1 MGPEEENKPPPVVD
15 MNALHRRQWRNME
28 YARRRRVRRQK
39 IIGLAAGVIL
49 ALLVAWGAYAWIG
62 GGSSSSTATPNDAPA
77 PVRVDV
83 GPPPADTATATADD
97 QTAGAGV
104 YESPD
109 ETVTHGNA
117 TSAPTPPNT
126 RTGSLK
132 DQAAAAAAGAGAAG
146 AGAGA
151 ASASTG
157 KKPVVWI
164 QAGHAD
170 PREPGYKDQTGAGS
184 GPFGSE
190 IGLTT
195 RLAPKVIARL
205 KAAGVDARYTP
216 GLVSPL
222 GSQGAAFVSLHS
234 DVPEGAAA
242 IGHAITGANENY
254 YHGEGSGTASPTPYS
269 DSAPHRPATKVSP
282 QVEQRSRDLASR
294 VSRRYG
300 RVYTSANGARG
311 RFTGVQPRSGNPRMM
326 KYYGY
331 YRTNAGARMLIET
344 GAGGTDDAFL
354 AKTDLIA
361 GAVSQGILDYLRARG
376 LLAR

>member
-1 MGPEEENKPPPVVD
+1 

-39 IIGLAAGVIL
+39 IIGLAAGVVL
-49 ALLVAWGAYAWIG
+49 AIGVAWGAYAWLG
-62 GGSSSSTATPNDAPA
+62 GGSSSSTAAPNDAPA
-77 PVRVDV
+77 PARVDV
-83 GPPPADTATATADD
+83 GPPPADTATATADA
-97 QTAGAGV
+97 QAAAAGGV

-109 ETVTHGNA
+109 QTVTQDNTA
-117 TSAPTPPNT
+117 STPTSPNT

-132 DQAAAAAAGAGAAG
+132 DQAAAAAAAAGAAG
-146 AGAGA
+146 AGAGG
-151 ASASTG
+151 ASAATG
-157 KKPVVWI
+157 TKPVVWI

-195 RLAPKVIARL
+195 RLAPKVISRL
-205 KAAGVDARYTP
+205 RAAGVDARYTA

-222 GSQGAAFVSLHS
+222 GSQGAAFVSIHS

-269 DSAPHRPATKVSP
+269 DSAPHRPATTVSP
-282 QVEQRSRDLASR
+282 LVEQRSTELASR
-294 VSRRYG
+294 VARRYG
-300 RVYTSANGARG
+300 RIYATANGAHG
-311 RFTGVQPRSGNPRMM
+311 PFTGVQPRNGNPRMM
-326 KYYGY
+326 KYYAY
-331 YRTNAGARMLIET
+331 YRTKATARMLIET

-361 GAVSQGILDYLRARG
+361 GAISRGIIDYLSSRG
-376 LLAR
+376 LVPG

>member
-1 MGPEEENKPPPVVD
+1 MDPDEDQTPPPVVD
-15 MNALHRRQWRNME
+15 INTLHRRQWRNME
-28 YARRRRVRRQK
+28 WERRRRVRRQK
-39 IIGLAAGVIL
+39 IIGLVGGVAL
-49 ALLVAWGAYAWIG
+49 ALAVAWGAYAWLG
-62 GGSSSSTATPNDAPA
+62 GGSSTSAAPSDAPA
-77 PVRVDV
+77 PVRVDI
-83 GPPPADTATATADD
+83 GPPPADTATTADSS
-97 QTAGAGV
+97 AGTGV

-109 ETVTHGNA
+109 ETVRNGSTVTAPSGSG
-117 TSAPTPPNT
+117 TSP
-126 RTGSLK
+126 GSLK
-132 DQAAAAAAGAGAAG
+132 DQAAAAAAGAGAVG

-157 KKPVVWI
+157 TKPVVWI
-164 QAGHAD
+164 QSGHVD

-216 GLVSPL
+216 GLVTPL

-254 YHGEGSGTASPTPYS
+254 YHGEGSGTASPTPYA
-269 DSAPHRPATKVSP
+269 DSAPHRPATKVSAA
-282 QVEQRSRDLASR
+282 VEQRSRDLANR

-300 RVYTSANGARG
+300 RIYSSANGARA

-361 GAVSQGILDYLRARG
+361 GAISQGILDYLRARG
-376 LLAR
+376 LLSR